1 MHIEEIIDKIKPLDE
16 NCMKLAQARFDAL
29 IKPVGSLAKLEQM
42 VTRYAG
48 VVGKHNKEE
57 LLAPKKAL
65 LVWCSIEQAEAAE
78 KIMRGNWPV
87 NILGSSVGADVHAL
101 LVVAEDLSEA
111 LEEGASLVQELISKE
126 EYGMVGFGC
135 LAAANDN
142 IVQAA
147 MAGGMLQAAAIKV
160 PIMLDGV
167 STCKAALKAIQIGSN
182 VKEYLLAG
190 HVAAEAEAEEV
201 LKELGL
207 EAPLRLDI
215 PDGAGEGA
223 TIAFSLFDAGIKAYR
238 EMETFEEAGVHDEME
253 SFSRKVEKKGSH
265 WQQECEAVE
274 K

>member
-1 MHIEEIIDKIKPLDE
+1 MHIEEIIDKIKPLNE
-16 NCMKLAQARFDAL
+16 ECMKLAQARFDAL

-48 VVGKHNKEE
+48 IVGKHNKEE
-57 LLAPKKAL
+57 LLAPKKSL
-65 LVWCSIEQAEAAE
+65 FVFCSIEQAEAAE
-78 KIMRGNWPV
+78 MIMRGNWPI
-87 NILGSSVGADVHAL
+87 NILGNSVGADVHPL
-101 LVVAEDLSEA
+101 MIVAEDLSEA

-135 LAAANDN
+135 LSDAKNN

-147 MAGGMLQAAAIKV
+147 MAGGMLQAAAVQV
-160 PIMLDGV
+160 PIMLDGYA
-167 STCKAALKAIQIGSN
+167 SCMAAAKAIQIGSN
-182 VKEYLLAG
+182 VKEYLMAG
-190 HVAAEAEAEEV
+190 HVSAEADAEAI

-207 EAPLRLDI
+207 DAPLRLNI

-223 TIAFSLFDAGIKAYR
+223 VIAFSLFDAGIKAYR

-253 SFSRKVEKKGSH
+253 SFSRKVEKQGSH